1 MLKNLR
7 ERCSEEVQ
15 FSSLSLVSDMINE
28 FGDSEI
34 YSDQGRGG
42 MGGGGDFS
50 IAAYENILKAVRLVF
65 YQVVWLLVEAVW
77 NGQSLS

>member
-42 MGGGGDFS
+42 MGGGGSRSMLCPGGGGGFF
-50 IAAYENILKAVRLVF
+50 NC
-65 YQVVWLLVEAVW
+65 
-77 NGQSLS
+77 SL

>member
-42 MGGGGDFS
+42 MGGGWGGVGIFQLQPMK
-50 IAAYENILKAVRLVF
+50 IY
-65 YQVVWLLVEAVW
+65 
-77 NGQSLS
+77 